1 VKLNNNTLFYGDW
14 IDAGFVFIRDLFDG
28 NGLVYSFEYF
38 RKRIKRT
45 CSIFLQYFALCN
57 ALPRDWKDTPIL
69 AGQIENKINFDSVPI
84 DACSSKMFRL
94 AMVNKRYVPPKCIK
108 YWSKRFPNYNFNWV
122 NIWNSIPCC
131 TKEAKL
137 ISLNWKIIHN
147 IYPTKVLLCKMGK
160 EITNLCNSCNVVDYT
175 EHFFFDCIKTF
186 PMWKYAN
193 QIITNKLET
202 LFSLSVEN
210 VLFNY
215 HLDIESDSSKYI
227 NNIICVGKMCIGK
240 FRYGNHRYPCL
251 LFRFR
256 HELPLR
262 GLPDDE

>member
-28 NGLVYSFEYF
+28 NVLLYSFEYF

-240 FRYGNHRYPCL
+240 FRYGNHPCL
-251 LFRFR
+251 LFLFR
-256 HELPLR
+256 HELRLR
-262 GLPDDE
+262 GLL